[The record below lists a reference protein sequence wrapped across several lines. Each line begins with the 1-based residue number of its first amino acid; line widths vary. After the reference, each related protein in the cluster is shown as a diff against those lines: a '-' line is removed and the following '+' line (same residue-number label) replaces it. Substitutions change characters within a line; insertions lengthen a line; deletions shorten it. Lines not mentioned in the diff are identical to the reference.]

1 MNHILKKKCYNYFL
15 IRKTKMEQNDNPP
28 SLLQE
33 LFYMYNMY
41 IADPSTIRRTQSHSG
56 VL

>member
-33 LFYMYNMY
+33 HFYMYNMY
-41 IADPSTIRRTQSHSG
+41 SRPLDN
-56 VL
+56 

>member
-1 MNHILKKKCYNYFL
+1 
-15 IRKTKMEQNDNPP
+15 MEQNDNPP
-28 SLLQE
+28 SLLHE

-41 IADPSTIRRTQSHSG
+41 IADLSTIRGTQSHSG

>member
-1 MNHILKKKCYNYFL
+1 
-15 IRKTKMEQNDNPP
+15 MEQNDNPP

-33 LFYMYNMY
+33 LFYMYKNMY
-41 IADPSTIRRTQSHSG
+41 IADLSTIRGTQSHSG